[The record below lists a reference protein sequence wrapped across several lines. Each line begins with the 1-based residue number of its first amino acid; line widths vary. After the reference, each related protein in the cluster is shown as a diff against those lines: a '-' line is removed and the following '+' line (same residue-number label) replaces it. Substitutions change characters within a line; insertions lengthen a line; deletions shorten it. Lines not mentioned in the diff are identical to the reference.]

1 MDNYREQKIRISGW
15 LSKKREKLPLTK
27 AYIESVVES
36 IEEFHIRKI
45 KWAIEELEMQGKEMT
60 LWNLAEISGVKSKY
74 INLISDKVFNIFVN

>member
-1 MDNYREQKIRISGW
+1 M
-15 LSKKREKLPLTK
+15 
-27 AYIESVVES
+27 ES